1 LEQTTPARRM
11 TFTRKIRRPNP
22 HCSPEC
28 PRKMPLK
35 TPLTRMH
42 LIGAAKNTNTVS
54 GARRLKRLAQMNPA
68 TATDKT
74 KPVPTAMAT
83 MLRAGSTLQ

>member
-1 LEQTTPARRM
+1 M